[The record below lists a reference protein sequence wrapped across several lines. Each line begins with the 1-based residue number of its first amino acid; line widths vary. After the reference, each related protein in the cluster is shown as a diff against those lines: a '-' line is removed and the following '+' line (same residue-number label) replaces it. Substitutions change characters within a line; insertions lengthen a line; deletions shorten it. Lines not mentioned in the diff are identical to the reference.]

1 MSVTDEH
8 WRGQCRRLPGLAK
21 EARPGALPLILL
33 LAVDGSR
40 EPSTSKAALS
50 SPLRWIA
57 QGSPRGMVYEYPMG
71 LNSNTLQSSEKT
83 IPFEKSGLVEQH
95 YSASSVGSEICGI
108 RSGELA
114 GCR

>member
-1 MSVTDEH
+1 
-8 WRGQCRRLPGLAK
+8 
-21 EARPGALPLILL
+21 
-33 LAVDGSR
+33 
-40 EPSTSKAALS
+40 
-50 SPLRWIA
+50 
-57 QGSPRGMVYEYPMG
+57 MG

-83 IPFEKSGLVEQH
+83 IPFEKSGLVEQQ